1 MGRKKLSDI
10 KNKFIIKS
18 VKKYTLRKVKFVKGK
33 VNSNTNAPK
42 TASPIIFKY
51 DTVLDIFSS
60 LPMYAVINRIN
71 RVKYII
77 PIMYGK

>member
-33 VNSNTNAPK
+33 ANSNTNALK
-42 TASPIIFKY
+42 TANPIIFKY
-51 DTVLDIFSS
+51 ETVLDIFSS